1 VRRHE
6 ADGVSLVFGVIF
18 CGIAGLWALVAGDVI
33 GFDGLRVAIP
43 IVLILAGLSGVGST
57 LAAGRRRRT
66 ARPVAPPPPVP
77 TGSADD
83 PADQST
89 GSPTSSS
96 T

>member
-1 VRRHE
+1 MRRHE
-6 ADGVSLVFGVIF
+6 TDGVSLVFGVIF

-57 LAAGRRRRT
+57 LAAGRRRR
-66 ARPVAPPPPVP
+66 AGRPTPPTP
-77 TGSADD
+77 T
-83 PADQST
+83 QST